1 MFYLTFVFPDADGYG
16 FTIPDVEGF
25 TAYANTEDFS
35 AAAAIARKELAAHL
49 AALIDAGGKL
59 PASRSLKELRSD
71 PALKE
76 DFAEAETT
84 LMLPAVLPAGRTL
97 RVNLSFDE
105 NTLRLI
111 DAAAGERSLTRS
123 AFLAEAAR
131 RIIAE
136 EAVGSMVLGSVCH
149 RLTDHSISKGD
160 IAALQNVVYMSAGQ
174 NPTALPDGIAEA
186 LWHRN
191 VLVYPFHAGEFC
203 TKSEERT
210 LHNPD
215 HSYTRLDHPLRF
227 PLHVA
232 WGEPRG
238 DE

>member
-16 FTIPDVEGF
+16 FTAPDVEGF
-25 TAYANTEDFS
+25 TAYADTADFS

-49 AALIDAGGKL
+49 AALIDAGGDL

-71 PALKE
+71 PTLKE

-131 RIIAE
+131 RIIAQ
-136 EAVGSMVLGSVCH
+136 EAVGSMALGSSFH
-149 RLTDHSISKGD
+149 TLTEGLAGKTDSLP
-160 IAALQNVVYMSAGQ
+160 LQNLVYLSTGQ
-174 NPTALPDGIAEA
+174 NAGAWPDGMAEA
-186 LWHRN
+186 LGKRGI
-191 VLVYPFHAGEFC
+191 LVYPFHAGGFC
-203 TKSEERT
+203 TKFSAGA

-215 HSYTRLDHPLRF
+215 HAYTSVEHPIRL

-232 WGEPRG
+232 WGEPTG